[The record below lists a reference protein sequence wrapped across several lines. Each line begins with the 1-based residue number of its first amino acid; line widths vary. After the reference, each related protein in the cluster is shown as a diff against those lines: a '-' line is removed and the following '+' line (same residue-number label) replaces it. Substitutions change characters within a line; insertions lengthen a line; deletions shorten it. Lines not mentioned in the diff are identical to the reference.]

1 MRSDSQ
7 VTWDGADDAANP
19 KNWSFGARWRLT
31 AIASA
36 FSFISPVSTSMT
48 APALTAIG
56 IELHMEAE
64 FERFLS
70 LSIFIL
76 ASAFGPF
83 LAGPL
88 SEMYGRRPVLQLF
101 NLFYLCFNTACGFA
115 TSSTQLIVCRFF
127 AGFGGRCVYL

>member
-1 MRSDSQ
+1 
-7 VTWDGADDAANP
+7 
-19 KNWSFGARWRLT
+19 
-31 AIASA
+31 
-36 FSFISPVSTSMT
+36 
-48 APALTAIG
+48 
-56 IELHMEAE
+56 MEQE

-115 TSSTQLIVCRFF
+115 TSSVQLIVCRFF
-127 AGFGGRCVYL
+127 AGFGGRCVDL

>member
-1 MRSDSQ
+1 
-7 VTWDGADDAANP
+7 
-19 KNWSFGARWRLT
+19 
-31 AIASA
+31 
-36 FSFISPVSTSMT
+36 MT
-48 APALTAIG
+48 APALGAIG
-56 IELHMEAE
+56 EDLHMEQE

-88 SEMYGRRPVLQLF
+88 SEIYGRRPVLQLF
-101 NLFYLCFNTACGFA
+101 NLFYLFFNTACGFA

-127 AGFGGRCVYL
+127 AGFGGRCVYD